1 MANKYRFSRSAVVCF
16 FCMMFFSDVWAW
28 GLTGHRIV
36 GALAEKHLT
45 PKARESV
52 SQILQGY
59 RLQDVSNWADEIKSD
74 NSAFSKSLRKWHYVE
89 LHAEEDLD
97 VVLGEDWPE
106 DLNIALMHIIQRLEK
121 RDFDQQLTEP
131 VLIRLLTHLVADAHQ
146 PLHVG
151 NGKDSGGNTCH
162 VRWFYSKWTTS
173 LHSVW
178 DTRLIDSYKLT
189 YSEYADYLDHVDA
202 KTEARWQN
210 DTSKSWLLESYRL
223 HPEIYPAEN
232 GVQTQDYCVKSRSQ
246 LRDKK
251 VPKLGYAYQ
260 SRVRP
265 ILNQRLTQAGIRLA
279 GVLNHIY
286 DPQQSSQNTHDVGQ
300 HRSEMNNGE

>member
-1 MANKYRFSRSAVVCF
+1 MAIKHRASRFAFACAVAWLF
-16 FCMMFFSDVWAW
+16 FTDCCAW

-36 GALAEKHLT
+36 GALAERHLT
-45 PKARESV
+45 PKTRACV
-52 SQILQGY
+52 SQVLQGY
-59 RLQDVSNWADEIKSD
+59 HLQDVSNWADEIKSD

-89 LHAEEDLD
+89 LAAETDLD
-97 VVLGEDWPE
+97 VALASDWPE
-106 DLNIALMHIIQRLEK
+106 DLNHALMHIIQRLEK
-121 RDFDQQLTEP
+121 REFDQKLTEP

-151 NGKDSGGNTCH
+151 NGKDAGGNTCH

-189 YSEYADYLDHVDA
+189 YSEYTDYLDHVDA
-202 KTEARWQN
+202 KTVARWQN
-210 DTSKSWLLESYRL
+210 DSSKCWLLESYRL
-223 HPEIYPAEN
+223 HTEIYPSDN

-260 SRVRP
+260 GKVRP
-265 ILNQRLTQAGIRLA
+265 ILNQRLAQAGIRLA
-279 GVLNHIY
+279 GVLNRIY
-286 DPQQSSQNTHDVGQ
+286 DPQEPPQSAHEAG
-300 HRSEMNNGE
+300 GES